1 MEIKAVLPP
10 RERDLR
16 LDLFRGFANWAI
28 FLNHMPNNVVNWIT
42 TRNYGFSDGADLFV
56 FISGYT
62 AALVFGR
69 MMRDYGFLIGA
80 TRLLRRVWQ
89 LYLAHVVLFV
99 VYVAAVGYFAL
110 RFGFDAILHE
120 YNVARMIDNP
130 FETLIESLLLRFKP
144 LNLDVLPLY
153 IVLMALF
160 AFVLWIMLRRP
171 SLTILGSFALYL
183 AARRFGWNFAAY
195 PEGGWFFNPFCWQLL
210 FCLGAWAALG
220 GRIWVWP
227 AIEARWIVYLAFA
240 YLLFALVLTLAERF
254 QDLREFIPDGLYDAF
269 HPNDKTNLA
278 PYRVLHFVVLA
289 LLVTRF
295 LPKDWKGLEWPIFDP
310 LIRCGQQSLRVFC
323 VGVILSFLGYFL
335 LSISYGTLLIQLA
348 ISVAGIAI
356 LCGIAYYSDW
366 SKKADKL
373 VKRPPLTT
381 DHAAGR

>member
-10 RERDLR
+10 KERDLR
-16 LDLFRGFANWAI
+16 LDLLRGFANWAI

-80 TRLLRRVWQ
+80 TRLFRRVWQ
-89 LYLAHVVLFV
+89 LYLAHMVLFV

-110 RFGFDAILHE
+110 RFSFDAILHE
-120 YNVARMIDNP
+120 YNVARMIDKP

-160 AFVLWIMLRRP
+160 PFVLWIMLRRP
-171 SLTILGSFALYL
+171 SLTILGSLALYL

-220 GRIWVWP
+220 GRIWVGP
-227 AIEARWIVYLAFA
+227 VIEARWIVYLGFA
-240 YLLFALVLTLAERF
+240 YLVFALVLTLAGAFPRPARVHSRRALRRLPSQRQNELGPVSGAAFRRPRAACDTLPSERLERTEMADNRSAH
-254 QDLREFIPDGLYDAF
+254 QMRRAV
-269 HPNDKTNLA
+269 A
-278 PYRVLHFVVLA
+278 SRVLCRGNLVVSG
-289 LLVTRF
+289 LLPAVDQLRNA
-295 LPKDWKGLEWPIFDP
+295 PHSIGHQ
-310 LIRCGQQSLRVFC
+310 RCRHRHSLRRC
-323 VGVILSFLGYFL
+323 L
-335 LSISYGTLLIQLA
+335 L
-348 ISVAGIAI
+348 
-356 LCGIAYYSDW
+356 
-366 SKKADKL
+366 
-373 VKRPPLTT
+373 
-381 DHAAGR
+381 